1 MKMDNIIDRDN
12 LQDSYIKELID
23 CMDFKTMY
31 QFCYDTINE
40 DLNNYSMTELIEE
53 VENYNPELLD
63 GNKNYIVLS
72 NSN

>member
-1 MKMDNIIDRDN
+1 MDNIIDRDN
-12 LQDSYIKELID
+12 LQDAYIKEMID
-23 CMDFKTMY
+23 NMDFKTMY

-63 GNKNYIVLS
+63 GN
-72 NSN
+72 

>member
-12 LQDSYIKELID
+12 LQDAYIKEMID
-23 CMDFKTMY
+23 SMDFKTMY

-63 GNKNYIVLS
+63 GN
-72 NSN
+72 

>member
-1 MKMDNIIDRDN
+1 MDNIIDRDN
-12 LQDSYIKELID
+12 LQDAYIKEMID
-23 CMDFKTMY
+23 SMDFKTMY

-63 GNKNYIVLS
+63 GN
-72 NSN
+72 

>member
-12 LQDSYIKELID
+12 LQDAYIKEMID
-23 CMDFKTMY
+23 NMDFKTMY

-40 DLNNYSMTELIEE
+40 DLNNYSMAELIEE

-63 GNKNYIVLS
+63 GN
-72 NSN
+72 

>member
-63 GNKNYIVLS
+63 GN
-72 NSN
+72 

>member
-1 MKMDNIIDRDN
+1 MDNIIDRDN
-12 LQDSYIKELID
+12 LQDAYIKEMID

-53 VENYNPELLD
+53 VEHYNPELLD
-63 GNKNYIVLS
+63 GN
-72 NSN
+72 

>member
-12 LQDSYIKELID
+12 LQDAYIKEMID
-23 CMDFKTMY
+23 NMDFKTMY

-63 GNKNYIVLS
+63 GN
-72 NSN
+72 

>member
-1 MKMDNIIDRDN
+1 MDNIIDRDN
-12 LQDSYIKELID
+12 LQDSYIKEMID
-23 CMDFKTMY
+23 NMDFKTMY

-63 GNKNYIVLS
+63 GN
-72 NSN
+72 

>member
-12 LQDSYIKELID
+12 LQDSYIKEMID
-23 CMDFKTMY
+23 NMDFKTMY

-63 GNKNYIVLS
+63 GN
-72 NSN
+72 